1 MKFLNNLF
9 KQIGAT
15 AVSIQGLRGTGNWA
29 TDERPKDFRESI
41 LWLNPNGDTPITA
54 FLGKL
59 KSVGLSDPEFS
70 WWEEELE
77 QPKLL
82 INGAHTNVVT
92 TLTVQP
98 GSNANS
104 TGAFS
109 VVKGD
114 ILMVMTAT
122 GVFTGET
129 MEVSADPTTD
139 TAVPV
144 TRGVAGTTGAAIADG
159 AYVICI
165 GSAFAEGTGAPTATN
180 KNPTKFTNYA
190 QIFKTAYELSN
201 TADKTTVR
209 TGNALQNDKKR
220 QMFNHSVKLEMAYLF
235 GRAYETTGANGK
247 PKRFTGGL
255 FQFLQNQTKTFV
267 KNGTGADAWTEDNFI
282 DAIAGCFNYTADGV
296 GNERVVLCGNGAL
309 TALNKLARNSAST
322 RVNFDGVVEAYGMK
336 LQRWI
341 LPQGTIYLRTHPLFN
356 TNPVYQYAMLGLN
369 LSGLRDRYL
378 RKHTFQDNIQAPDSD
393 TKKGQWI
400 GETGLELNHPKTHFV
415 ILNCGGTLG

>member
-9 KQIGAT
+9 KPIGAT

-41 LWLNPNGDTPITA
+41 LWLNPNGDSPLTA

-59 KSVGLSDPEFS
+59 KSAPLTDPEFS
-70 WWEEELE
+70 WWEEEME
-77 QPKLL
+77 PIKLL
-82 INGAHTNVVT
+82 VNGAHTNAVT
-92 TLTVQP
+92 TLTVHP
-98 GSNANS
+98 GSNNNS

-114 ILMVMTAT
+114 VLMVMTAT
-122 GVFTGET
+122 GIVTGEYMT
-129 MEVSADPTTD
+129 VSADPTVD

-144 TRGVAGTTGAAIADG
+144 TRGAAGSTAAVIADG
-159 AYVICI
+159 AYVICV
-165 GSAFAEGTGAPTATN
+165 GSAFAEGTLSPSATN
-180 KNPTKFTNYA
+180 KNPTKYTNYA
-190 QIFKTAYELSN
+190 QIFKTAYELAN
-201 TADKTTVR
+201 TADNTKVR
-209 TGNALQNDKKR
+209 TGNARENDKKR
-220 QMFNHSVKLEMAYLF
+220 QMFNHSTKLEMAYLF
-235 GRAYETTGANGK
+235 GRANETVGTNGK
-247 PKRFTGGL
+247 PLRFTGGV
-255 FQFLQNQTKTFV
+255 FNFLQNQTKTFV
-267 KNGTGADAWTEDNFI
+267 KNGSGADAWTEDNFI

-378 RKHTFQDNIQAPDSD
+378 RKHTFKDNIQAPDSD
-393 TKKGQWI
+393 TVKGQWI
-400 GETGLELNHPKTHFV
+400 GETGLEVNHTKTHFV

>member
-1 MKFLNNLF
+1 MNNLF

-15 AVSIQGLRGTGNWA
+15 SVSIQGLRGTGNWA

-144 TRGVAGTTGAAIADG
+144 TRV
-159 AYVICI
+159 
-165 GSAFAEGTGAPTATN
+165 S
-180 KNPTKFTNYA
+180 
-190 QIFKTAYELSN
+190 
-201 TADKTTVR
+201 
-209 TGNALQNDKKR
+209 
-220 QMFNHSVKLEMAYLF
+220 
-235 GRAYETTGANGK
+235 
-247 PKRFTGGL
+247 
-255 FQFLQNQTKTFV
+255 
-267 KNGTGADAWTEDNFI
+267 
-282 DAIAGCFNYTADGV
+282 
-296 GNERVVLCGNGAL
+296 
-309 TALNKLARNSAST
+309 
-322 RVNFDGVVEAYGMK
+322 
-336 LQRWI
+336 
-341 LPQGTIYLRTHPLFN
+341 
-356 TNPVYQYAMLGLN
+356 
-369 LSGLRDRYL
+369 
-378 RKHTFQDNIQAPDSD
+378 
-393 TKKGQWI
+393 
-400 GETGLELNHPKTHFV
+400 
-415 ILNCGGTLG
+415 

>member
-1 MKFLNNLF
+1 MKFLDNLF
-9 KQIGAT
+9 KLIGAN

-29 TDERPKDFRESI
+29 PGERPKDFRESI

-70 WWEEELE
+70 WWEQELE

-98 GSNANS
+98 GSNDKS

-129 MEVSADPTTD
+129 MEVSADPTND
-139 TAVPV
+139 TTVPV
-144 TRGVAGTTGAAIADG
+144 IRGVAGTSSAVIADG

-180 KNPTKFTNYA
+180 KNPTKVTNYA
-190 QIFKTAYELSN
+190 QIFKTSYELSN

-235 GRAYETTGANGK
+235 GRPYETTTYGK

-255 FQFLQNQTKTFV
+255 FHFLTHQTKAFV
-267 KNGTGADAWTEDNFI
+267 THGTGHDAWNEDNLI
-282 DAIAGCFNYTADGV
+282 DAVSGCFNYTADGV
-296 GNERVVLCGNGAL
+296 GNERFVLCGNGAL
-309 TALNKLARNSAST
+309 TALNKLAKNSTST
-322 RVNFDGVVEAYGMK
+322 RINYDGVVEVYGMK

-341 LPQGTIYLRTHPLFN
+341 LPQGVLYLRTHPLFN

-369 LSGLRDRYL
+369 LAGLRDRYL
-378 RKHTFQDNIQAPDSD
+378 RKHTFQDNIQLPDSD

-400 GETGLELNHPKTHFV
+400 GETGLEVNHPKTHFI
-415 ILNCGGTLG
+415 ILNAGGKL